1 MPEVLEIKPLKD
13 KHLKLIMLESEF
25 PIDWWFDAPKNIKE
39 DLIWTFHLISKEY
52 LELVEKLIEKYE
64 PDIALE
70 ERGMRDESL
79 NPNDPLV
86 SLFKKKNIPFK
97 LADISQNAS
106 DYLAA
111 ALEEHRDSIRKLE
124 ERIREI
130 SEKRRSNI
138 EIDFNFQQL
147 LLWKEYLQRDFDE
160 QEDSV
165 RFKVREAW
173 MMMNIINLAKE
184 VKTKKLKGLF
194 ICDLRHFNGIEK
206 LANELGVETEQIK
219 LKRTLKIEDLIEEF
233 EDEIE
238 IEFNKT

>member
-1 MPEVLEIKPLKD
+1 M
-13 KHLKLIMLESEF
+13 
-25 PIDWWFDAPKNIKE
+25 
-39 DLIWTFHLISKEY
+39 T
-52 LELVEKLIEKYE
+52 ELGGK
-64 PDIALE
+64 
-70 ERGMRDESL
+70 
-79 NPNDPLV
+79 
-86 SLFKKKNIPFK
+86 
-97 LADISQNAS
+97 
-106 DYLAA
+106 
-111 ALEEHRDSIRKLE
+111 
-124 ERIREI
+124 EI
-130 SEKRRSNI
+130 SENRRSNI
-138 EIDFNFQQL
+138 ETDFDFQQI

-206 LANELGVETEQIK
+206 LADELGVETEQIK

-233 EDEIE
+233 EDEVE

>member
-130 SEKRRSNI
+130 SENRRSNI
-138 EIDFNFQQL
+138 EIDFDFQQI

-194 ICDLRHFNGIEK
+194 ICDLKHFNGIEK
-206 LANELGVETEQIK
+206 LADELGVETEQIK